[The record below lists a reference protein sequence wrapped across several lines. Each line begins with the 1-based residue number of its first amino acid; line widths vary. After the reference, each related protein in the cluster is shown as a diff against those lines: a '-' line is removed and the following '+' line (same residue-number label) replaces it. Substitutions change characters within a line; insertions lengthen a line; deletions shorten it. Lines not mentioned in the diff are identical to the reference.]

1 MTAQLPAP
9 NVLAK
14 LAKDD
19 RGKPMLIGS
28 IILTVVASLT
38 VFARLF
44 AQRLAKGALW
54 YDDYAIIVGWV
65 RFPLDFQRATPC

>member
-1 MTAQLPAP
+1 MAAQLPAP
-9 NVLAK
+9 NVLAE

-28 IILTVVASLT
+28 IILTVVASFI
-38 VFARLF
+38 VFTRLF

-65 RFPLDFQRATPC
+65 CSLINFQRATPC